1 MMSLYLEQAT
11 SSIEKITWAE
21 YPCRLSSP
29 KELFKISIQNG
40 YQDSSA
46 LYNSTDVLKA
56 HGFECFSR
64 PNQIATRSQVVRK
77 TRKQTLLF
85 LLAVVRACLG
95 SDLKFFITDG
105 LNNEVFVLPG
115 PKSIEQAIAE
125 CGEPE

>member
-1 MMSLYLEQAT
+1 MMTLYLEQAT
-11 SSIEKITWAE
+11 GSIGKITLDE
-21 YPCRLSSP
+21 FPFRISSP
-29 KELFKISIQNG
+29 KEIFKISIQNG
-40 YQDSSA
+40 NQDSNA
-46 LYNSTDVLKA
+46 LYKSIDVLKA
-56 HGFECFSR
+56 HGFETFSR

-85 LLAVVRACLG
+85 LLAVVRACSG